1 MPIAI
6 TILPQFGSSPAIA
19 VFTKGEFATEK
30 AIFFAS
36 ISFLHLLTFIVTNFV
51 ATPSVKNDSQQLHG
65 VKRIAQGT
73 IALAA
78 GDLSAG
84 DTVMLAPVPTNASIS
99 SIKLFNDDLDSG
111 TTMTTD
117 VGLYTTAIAAVDDDA
132 YASAI
137 TDLRGA
143 VTTGTEVAF
152 EARDINKCGQKVWED
167 AGQSSDPGGYYYI
180 GLTFDA
186 AGDTAGDLSF
196 VIEYT
201 VD

>member
-1 MPIAI
+1 MANVN
-6 TILPQFGSSPAIA
+6 TD
-19 VFTKGEFATEK
+19 
-30 AIFFAS
+30 
-36 ISFLHLLTFIVTNFV
+36 IVTNFV
-51 ATPSVKNDSQQLHG
+51 ATPQVKNSSQQLHG

-78 GDLSAG
+78 GDLSAT
-84 DTVMLAPVPTNASIS
+84 DTVMLAPIPTNASIS

-111 TTMTTD
+111 STNTTD

-132 YASAI
+132 YAAASQV
-137 TDLRGA
+137 LRTA
-143 VTTGTEVAF
+143 STTGNEMAF
-152 EARDINKCGQKVWED
+152 LARNINKCGQKVWQD
-167 AGQSSDPGGYYYI
+167 AGQSSDPGGYYYVA
-180 GLTFDA
+180 LTFDA